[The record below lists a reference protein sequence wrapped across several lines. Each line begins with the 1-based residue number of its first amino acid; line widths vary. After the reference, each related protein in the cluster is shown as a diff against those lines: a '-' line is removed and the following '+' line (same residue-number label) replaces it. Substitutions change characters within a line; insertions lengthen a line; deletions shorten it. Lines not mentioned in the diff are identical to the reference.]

1 MSTVIQNVTIKSG
14 YVYCRFEPLGI
25 NEPTQPSNENPSV
38 NTSLITNKTYRQFGD
53 GKNWIP
59 GGPHNNCSGQEPNLM
74 GWSADEV
81 GNAPPLFRA
90 NWFSQCAVGYHYH
103 SCGAMYFMAYG
114 KMFYHG

>member
-1 MSTVIQNVTIKSG
+1 MDT
-14 YVYCRFEPLGI
+14 YVYFRFEPLGI